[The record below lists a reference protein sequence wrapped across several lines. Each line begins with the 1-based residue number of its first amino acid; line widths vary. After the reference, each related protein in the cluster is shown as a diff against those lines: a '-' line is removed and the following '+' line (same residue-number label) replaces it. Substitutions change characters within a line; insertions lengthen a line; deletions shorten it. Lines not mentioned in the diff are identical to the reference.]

1 MKRLAF
7 TTFVI
12 LIGFAAG
19 MVVRPYLE
27 HHDHHHASTGTGEKS
42 QLWTCS
48 MHPQVLQDHSGI
60 CPICHME
67 LTPVKSSDAEA
78 GVVTIDPVV
87 VQNMG
92 IRTAVVT
99 EGPISKDVRV
109 VGYLEEPEPV
119 HRDINLRV
127 SGWIEKLYAN
137 IDGMDVAKDQ
147 PLFDLYSPEM
157 MVAVDE
163 LIAAR
168 RQQEAS
174 PNDTTAKTL
183 YDSGR
188 RKLTQYG
195 LSATQIESLAKLDAA
210 PATIP
215 ILSPIQGHLT
225 AKMVYEGAAVKAGDL
240 VMRLANRHQMW
251 IDAQVFE
258 QQYPLV
264 AIGAKAIASVT
275 AQPGKTYEGKVIF
288 VHPHIDPQTRS
299 ALVRIE
305 IDNHDM
311 QLRQGMYATVQIE
324 ASDTQPLKLVPREA
338 VIDTG
343 SRKLVFVSLGEGRFE
358 PRELKLGLAG
368 AQNVQVLSGL
378 ELGDRVVTSGQ
389 FLLDTESR
397 LRESIAKQTS
407 TDLLVSDK
415 QESATESKPADA
427 PKIDIPHASDIL
439 AAYLALQQ
447 KLGEKQKS
455 DTPVDASALIR
466 NAELSASHAPGDA
479 KPLVAGVVDAAKAMQ
494 SKTLDQQR
502 EAFVKLSEATIK
514 LASATRLTDKLYVV
528 ECPMAFGDKGARW
541 LQSDDTVANPYYA
554 TEMKSCGGV
563 EATLEPTAN

>member
-1 MKRLAF
+1 MKRILI
-7 TTFVI
+7 TTVII

-19 MVVRPYLE
+19 LIVRPYLA
-27 HHDHHHASTGTGEKS
+27 HHDHGDPSSAAGENKE
-42 QLWTCS
+42 LWTCS
-48 MHPQVLQDHSGI
+48 MHPQVLQDHPGI

-67 LTPVKSSDAEA
+67 LTPVKSSDAES
-78 GVVTIDPVV
+78 GIVTIDPVV

-92 IRTAVVT
+92 VRVAVVT
-99 EGPISKDVRV
+99 EGTITKDVRV

-137 IDGMDVAKDQ
+137 IDGMDITKGQ
-147 PLFDLYSPEM
+147 KLFDLYSPEM

-168 RQQEAS
+168 KQTRSS
-174 PNDTTAKTL
+174 PNDTTARTL
-183 YDSGR
+183 FDSAT
-188 RKLTQYG
+188 RKLVQYG
-195 LSATQIESLAKLDAA
+195 LTGEQIESLSSLESA

-215 ILSPIQGHLT
+215 VLSPIDGHLT

-264 AIGAKAIASVT
+264 TVGAKATASVT

-288 VHPHIDPQTRS
+288 VHPHVDPQTRA
-299 ALVRIE
+299 ALVRIQ

-324 ASDTQPLKLVPREA
+324 ASDLQPLMLIPREA

-343 SRKLVFVSLGEGRFE
+343 SRQLAFVALGDGRFE
-358 PRELKLGLAG
+358 PRALKLGLAG
-368 AQNVQVLSGL
+368 AENVQVLEGL
-378 ELGDRVVTSGQ
+378 ELGERVVTSGQ

-397 LRESIAKQTS
+397 LRESIAKQTRGN
-407 TDLLVSDK
+407 LLASEAPVP
-415 QESATESKPADA
+415 ESKPADT
-427 PKIDIPHASDIL
+427 PKVNIPHVDDIV
-439 AAYLALQQ
+439 AAYLAIQQ
-447 KLGEKQKS
+447 KLGQKQKS
-455 DTPVDASALIR
+455 DDPVDASALLKQ
-466 NAELSASHAPGDA
+466 AEMSASHAPEDA
-479 KPLVAGVVDAAKAMQ
+479 KPFVAVVVEATKAM
-494 SKTLDQQR
+494 SGKTLDQQR
-502 EAFVKLSEATIK
+502 EAFVKLSESMIK
-514 LASATRLTDKLYVV
+514 LAEAGSVSSKLYVV

-541 LQSDDTVANPYYA
+541 LQNDDTVANPYYA

-563 EATLEPTAN
+563 EATIEPKR